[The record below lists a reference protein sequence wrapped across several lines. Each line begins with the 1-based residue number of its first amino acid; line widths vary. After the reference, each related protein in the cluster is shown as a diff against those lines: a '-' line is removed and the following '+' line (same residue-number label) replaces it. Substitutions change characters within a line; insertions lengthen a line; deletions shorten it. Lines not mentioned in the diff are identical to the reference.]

1 MEKYSVKKP
10 FTVLVAVI
18 VVIVLGFIS
27 VTRMSMDLLPQ
38 ISLPYLMIITTYPG
52 ASPEKVEAEISEP
65 MENALGTV
73 SNVSNVL
80 SVSSENFSLVQLE
93 FEDGTDMD
101 SAMVKVSSAVDQV
114 SGNLPDT
121 AQTPTIL
128 EISMDMIATMYIAVE
143 REGYD
148 IYDLSDYI
156 ENDFVPYVER
166 QDGVASIT
174 KVGLVEK
181 TVQVELNQRKINDLN
196 DRILIKTNNAL
207 EDARKALRDA
217 QKKVDDGQA
226 ELEKQEKSFGETL
239 ASGLFGA
246 FTGNADQ
253 LAASLQDGIVDT
265 YNQLSELGNILD
277 QISAEVDYAMAE
289 AGADVRD
296 AYLNAAAKIVY
307 SYYAVLN
314 AQTIYESVANE
325 LISGYNQIQPE
336 LAEEIQKAQLAVNDS
351 SVGLQE
357 AINAYNELAETLNA
371 AGDTITPEM
380 QAELGQAIQAVI
392 AAGTDYAKAQ
402 QAYAQLVSTLMT
414 VAAQVAPDL
423 ADLQDEFNKAVTD
436 ANQAGA
442 DLGAAQQEMQEALI
456 GMGISLY
463 NGSSYVDVNHLREQ
477 LELAQS
483 GLEDAAGLYDGSSIA
498 SLMSAVS
505 RVADLIPQI
514 YSIIGAVPQV
524 DTTGSSGDVITEIQN
539 GLVGLQDVVDNIPA
553 MLEGLQS
560 AFASLTQGQLDAAV
574 AFSTATTQLS
584 TAQTQLE
591 AAREQYESARETAL
605 KNANADALLKAST
618 LSQMIYAQNFS
629 MPAGYIDD
637 ANDESWMLRIGDEFE
652 TSDEIAD
659 ALLVDMDEIGTV
671 RLSDVADVT
680 VEDNADESY
689 AKLNGEQA
697 VVLSIYKGS
706 AAGTNAVSKGVRD
719 AISELEERDVGLHV
733 SVMMDQ
739 GQYITLIVNDIVKS
753 MVLGALLAI
762 VILAI
767 FLKDVRPT
775 VLVAI
780 SIPLSVLFA
789 IVLMYFSNLSLNIMT
804 LSGLSLGIGMLV
816 DNSIVVIENIF
827 RLRGHGMTAPRA
839 AVQGAKQVAGA
850 ITSSTVTTICV
861 FFPMVFTSGT
871 VHELLV
877 PMGMSISFCLV
888 ASLVVAMTVVP
899 AASSTLLRKMKPKE
913 NSTITKIQDIYGRTL
928 TWCLEHK
935 LLSLATAI
943 VLLILCVIRLV
954 TMGIVV
960 LPEMNGDDI
969 QVSIVTPE
977 EDTREVSHE
986 KAGQI
991 MEAIMSVEGVGE
1003 VGVMDAASTTGLISS
1018 FSTSSDVYGS
1028 YVCYVTPE
1036 SGSFSSSMQELVE
1049 RIQKATEHF
1058 DSEITVS
1065 TGGMSDMSALMSS
1078 GLTINIYGNDL
1089 DMLKDISEDVMEY
1102 VRQVKGFDNVSNG
1115 TEESEQTLHLVI
1127 DKDKAM
1133 KYGLTVAQI
1142 YAEISQR
1149 LTTSVTSTTITN
1161 AGKKLE
1167 VVIKDTTKEL
1177 TKENILDMEFDTSQ
1191 TAAAMAGSSM
1201 GGMGGAAGM
1210 GGASSGMDA
1219 SAFSSM
1225 LGDDDD
1231 DEEEEEEEEDTVHYL
1246 REFARL
1252 EETTALSSVRRK
1264 NLTRY
1269 ISVTAETQEGYN
1281 TELLTRELTKKM
1293 DGYKP
1298 PNGFRVEIEGEST
1311 EINKMLT
1318 QMVELMSVAL
1328 LFIYLVMVAQ
1338 FQSLL
1343 SPFIVLFTIPLAF
1356 TGGMIGLILA
1366 GEQLSMLSLMGFLI
1380 LMGTVVNNG
1389 IVFVDYANQLR
1400 MGGLERRDALVA
1412 TGKTRMRPILM
1423 TAMTT
1428 ILAMSNMIIGS
1439 GMGSQMGRGMAIVI
1453 AGGLIYA
1460 TFMTMYVIPIMY
1472 DVLFRRPPLV
1482 VDIGDDLDD
1491 APDDA
1496 EEFLRELEKSRS
1508 EKESDD
1514 EDDFDD
1520 DEYEDIEGDIDY
1532 EPKE

>member
-357 AINAYNELAETLNA
+357 AINAYNELAETLSA

-414 VAAQVAPDL
+414 VAAQVAPNL

-1018 FSTSSDVYGS
+1018 FSAGSDVYGS

-1161 AGKKLE
+1161 AGKNLE

-1231 DEEEEEEEEDTVHYL
+1231 DEEEEEEDTVHYL

-1460 TFMTMYVIPIMY
+1460 TFMTLYVIPIMY